1 MAKET
6 RAVLRDLGFRV
17 RELRRERGLTQEAFA
32 EKLQMLTPNYAR
44 IEQGRANV
52 TVDTLARVA
61 RALGVEVVDLFRRP
75 KDRNVKPG
83 RPPTKKPARR
93 HRH

>member
-1 MAKET
+1 M
-6 RAVLRDLGFRV
+6 

-32 EKLQMLTPNYAR
+32 EKLRMLAPNYAR
-44 IEQGRANV
+44 IEQGRMNT

-61 RALGVEVVDLFRRP
+61 RALGVDVINLFRRP
-75 KDRNVKPG
+75 KDRKVKPG

-93 HRH
+93 R